1 MDPVVFAQQLVVD
14 YGLLGVFLASIIL
27 NASIILPL
35 PADALVFAA
44 GAASASTVLFN
55 PLAVGVFAGLGSTI
69 GEMTSYLAGLGMHL
83 AAINKK
89 HIKGFKQVQDLFDKY
104 GFWGI
109 AFVTFTPLPTDV
121 AGLIAGSVHY
131 NPTKF
136 FLAVLAG
143 KLPRCIIVAYA
154 GQMGMA
160 AVLSFFQG
168 IF

>member
-1 MDPVVFAQQLVVD
+1 MDPVAFAQQLVVD
-14 YGLLGVFLASIIL
+14 YGLLGVFLASIVL
-27 NASIILPL
+27 NASIIFPL
-35 PADALVFAA
+35 PADALIFAA
-44 GAASASTVLFN
+44 GAASAGTALFS
-55 PLAVGVFAGLGSTI
+55 PLAVGVFAGLGSAI
-69 GEMTSYLAGLGMHL
+69 GEMTSYLAGLGLNL
-83 AAINKK
+83 AAINKRK
-89 HIKGFKQVQDLFDKY
+89 IKGFQQVQDLFNKY

-121 AGLIAGSVHY
+121 AGLIAGAVRY
-131 NPTKF
+131 DATKF

-154 GQMGMA
+154 GQIGMT